1 MLTTPGYSIQLE
13 VFQGPLDLLLELIER
28 SELDITKIALAQITD
43 QYLEY
48 IHGMDDRSLEDIAAF
63 LVIASRLIQIKS
75 EALLPRPP
83 LREPGEEDPGDAL
96 ARQLVA
102 YKKYKQVAI
111 LLSEREA
118 AGLRSFLRVAAQPAA
133 DPQLD
138 LGEISLNDL
147 HDAMVEALLNAPKQ
161 IRLEQNVREPQVR
174 IRDKI
179 HSLINAIKKIGR
191 VSFRKFIHGARSRL
205 EVVVSF
211 LAVLELIKQDQVQAD
226 QESLFADIELTPGE
240 AWNRDQSAEFDLE
253 FDE

>member
-1 MLTTPGYSIQLE
+1 MLSTPGYTFQLE

-28 SELDITKIALAQITD
+28 SELDITKIALAEITD
-43 QYLEY
+43 QYLDY
-48 IHGMDDRSLEDIAAF
+48 IHAMENRSLEEIAAF

-75 EALLPRPP
+75 EVLLPRPP

-118 AGLRSFLRVAAQPAA
+118 AGLRTFLRVAAQPTA
-133 DPQLD
+133 DPTLELGGVTPAD
-138 LGEISLNDL
+138 LQQ
-147 HDAMVEALLNAPKQ
+147 AMIEALLSAPKQ
-161 IRLEQNVREPQVR
+161 PQLEQSVRAPQVR

-179 HSLINAIKKIGR
+179 HSLINTLKKIGR
-191 VSFRKFIHGARSRL
+191 VSFRRFVRGARTRL

-211 LAVLELIKQDQVQAD
+211 LAVLELIKQDQVQVT
-226 QESLFADIELTPGE
+226 QEDLFADIELTPGE
-240 AWNRDQSAEFDLE
+240 SWNRDQSGEFDLE
-253 FDE
+253 FEE

>member
-1 MLTTPGYSIQLE
+1 MLATPAYTFQLDLY
-13 VFQGPLDLLLELIER
+13 QGPLDLLLELIER
-28 SELDITKIALAQITD
+28 SELDITKIALAEITD

-48 IHGMDDRSLEDIAAF
+48 IHTMEDRSLEDIAAF

-75 EALLPRPP
+75 EVLLPRPP
-83 LREPGEEDPGDAL
+83 VREPGEEDPGDAL

-118 AGLRSFLRVAAQPAA
+118 AGLRTFLRIAARPAS

-138 LGEISLNDL
+138 LGGVTIPDL
-147 HDAMVEALLNAPKQ
+147 HAAMIEALLNAPKPPQ
-161 IRLEQNVREPQVR
+161 LQGSVRAPQVR

-179 HSLINAIKKIGR
+179 RSLINALTKIGR
-191 VSFRKFIHGARSRL
+191 VSFHKFVHGARSRL

-211 LAVLELIKQDQVQAD
+211 LAVLELIKQDQVQAS
-226 QESLFADIELTPGE
+226 QKSIFGDIELSPGE
-240 AWNRDQSAEFDLE
+240 AWNQDQSAEFDLE
-253 FDE
+253 FEE

>member
-1 MLTTPGYSIQLE
+1 MLSEPGYTFQLE

-28 SELDITKIALAQITD
+28 SELDITKIALAEITD

-48 IHGMDDRSLEDIAAF
+48 IRAMQERSLEEIAAF

-75 EALLPRPP
+75 EVLLPRPP

-111 LLSEREA
+111 LLSERES
-118 AGLRSFLRVAAQPAA
+118 AGLRTFLRIAATPTS

-138 LGEISLNDL
+138 MGEITLADLNA
-147 HDAMVEALLNAPKQ
+147 AMLEALLNAPKDPG
-161 IRLEQNVREPQVR
+161 LKETVRAPQVR

-179 HSLINAIKKIGR
+179 HTLINTLKKIGR
-191 VSFRKFIHGARSRL
+191 VSFRKFVRGARTRL

-211 LAVLELIKQDQVQAD
+211 LAVLELIKQDQVQAS
-226 QESLFADIELTPGE
+226 QETLFADIELTPGK
-240 AWNRDQSAEFDLE
+240 AWDRDQSGEFDLE
-253 FDE
+253 FEE

>member
-1 MLTTPGYSIQLE
+1 MLSTPGYTFQIE
-13 VFQGPLDLLLELIER
+13 IFQGPLDLLLELIER
-28 SELDITKIALAQITD
+28 SELDITKVALAEITD

-48 IHGMDDRSLEDIAAF
+48 IHGMDDRSLEEIAAF
-63 LVIASRLIQIKS
+63 LVIASRLLQIKS
-75 EALLPRPP
+75 EVLLPRPP

-118 AGLRSFLRVAAQPAA
+118 AGLRSFVRVAAQPTV

-138 LGEISLNDL
+138 LGGLTLTDL
-147 HDAMVEALLNAPKQ
+147 HEAMVEALLNAPRQ
-161 IRLEQNVREPQVR
+161 VHLEQSVRAPQVR

-179 HSLINAIKKIGR
+179 HSLINALKKIGK
-191 VSFRKFIHGARSRL
+191 VSFRKFIHNARSRL

-211 LAVLELIKQDQVQAD
+211 LAVLELIKQDQVKAN
-226 QESLFADIELTPGE
+226 QETLFADIELTPGE
-240 AWNRDQSAEFDLE
+240 AWSRDQSGEFDLE
-253 FDE
+253 FEE

>member
-1 MLTTPGYSIQLE
+1 MLAAPGYTFQLD

-28 SELDITKIALAQITD
+28 AELDITKVALAQITD

-48 IHGMDDRSLEDIAAF
+48 IHAIEDRSLEQIAAF
-63 LVIASRLIQIKS
+63 LVIATRLIQIKS

-118 AGLRSFLRVAAQPAA
+118 AGLRTFLRVAAQPAA

-138 LGEISLNDL
+138 LGGRTVQDL
-147 HDAMVEALLNAPKQ
+147 HAAMVEALLNAPNAPETQ
-161 IRLEQNVREPQVR
+161 HNVRAPRVR

-179 HSLINAIKKIGR
+179 LSLVDSLKRIGR
-191 VSFRKFIHGARSRL
+191 VSFRKFVRSAHSRL
-205 EVVVSF
+205 EIVVSF
-211 LAVLELIKQDQVQAD
+211 LAVLELIKQDQVEATQD
-226 QESLFADIELTPGE
+226 ELFADIEITPGV
-240 AWNRDQSAEFDLE
+240 AWNRAQSGEFDLE
-253 FDE
+253 FEE